1 MSNKFGLKAWAEP
14 LRSAV
19 YSSITNSLAALG
31 SPLAHPARVLFFT
44 NGTNATVYLS
54 FTTDNN
60 QFALLAGSSLTLDV
74 TTNKSFDDGLY
85 FVVGTQPYIAYATAP
100 TSGYVYLS
108 IVYGTT
114 DINS

>member
-14 LRSAV
+14 LRSAAFGD
-19 YSSITNSLAALG
+19 ITGSLAALG
-31 SPLAHPARVLFFT
+31 SPFSHPARVLFFT
-44 NGTNATVYLS
+44 NATDAVIYLS

-60 QFALLAGSSLTLDV
+60 QFALAAGTSLTLDI

-100 TSGYVYLS
+100 TSGSVYLS
-108 IVYGTT
+108 VVYGTT
-114 DINS
+114 NINE